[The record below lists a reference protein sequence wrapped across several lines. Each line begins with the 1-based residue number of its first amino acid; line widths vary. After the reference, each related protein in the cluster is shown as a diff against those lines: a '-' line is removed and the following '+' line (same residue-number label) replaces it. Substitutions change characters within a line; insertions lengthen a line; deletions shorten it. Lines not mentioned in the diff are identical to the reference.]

1 MSKTTITSASSRKLN
16 LKELFDYRDLFWVL
30 AYRDLRVRYA
40 QTFLGLLW
48 AILQPL
54 STLLIF
60 TLIFG
65 RAIKV
70 DTGNIP
76 YPLFALCGMSA
87 WSYFAFVMNQSGT
100 SIIGAQEMIK
110 KIYFPRLVIP
120 LSKSLVAFVDF
131 GIALAMTIVLLFYY
145 NIPITPSI
153 FIFPVFVLLNILFAL
168 GVGIWLS
175 SLTIR
180 YRDFQHIVPFLVQLG
195 LYASPIAYPAALI
208 PEKYKVLY
216 YLNPMSGIV
225 EGFRWAILNTP
236 PPGVYSLISFG
247 LVFIIFFSG
256 LWYFKKME
264 RTMADLI

>member
-1 MSKTTITSASSRKLN
+1 MSKTTITAESSRKLN
-16 LKELFDYRDLFWVL
+16 LKELFEYRDLFWVL

-48 AILQPL
+48 AVLQPL
-54 STLLIF
+54 TTLLIF

-87 WSYFAFVMNQSGT
+87 WSYFSFVMNQSGT

-131 GIALAMTIVLLFYY
+131 GIALVMTIALLFYY
-145 NIPITPSI
+145 KIPITPAV
-153 FIFPVFVLLNILFAL
+153 FIFPVFIFLNINKGCRSFFEAVRLLRSRKTAEDHF
-168 GVGIWLS
+168 
-175 SLTIR
+175 
-180 YRDFQHIVPFLVQLG
+180 
-195 LYASPIAYPAALI
+195 
-208 PEKYKVLY
+208 
-216 YLNPMSGIV
+216 
-225 EGFRWAILNTP
+225 FRN
-236 PPGVYSLISFG
+236 FR
-247 LVFIIFFSG
+247 FSH
-256 LWYFKKME
+256 
-264 RTMADLI
+264 